1 MTYSVKTVAYFK
13 ETAMKHIISNTKKR
27 FGKTRLLLVGLV
39 FAASLPVMA
48 MNLQQ
53 AMAALSQAKVQ
64 GLVGEQPNGYLGVVE
79 SSADAEAVV
88 KLINDARR
96 AEYVRMAK
104 QNDIAVADV
113 EAIAGQKAI
122 ERTASGHFILID
134 GKWLQKR

>member
-1 MTYSVKTVAYFK
+1 MN
-13 ETAMKHIISNTKKR
+13 SNINNPKKR
-27 FGKTRLLLVGLV
+27 FGKARLLLASLV
-39 FAASLPVMA
+39 LAVSLPVLA

-79 SSADAEAVV
+79 SSADTEAVV

>member
-1 MTYSVKTVAYFK
+1 
-13 ETAMKHIISNTKKR
+13 MKHIISNTKKR